1 MNSTDV
7 EATLAMAEQSRERA
21 ELELERIAERRSEL
35 QRAENAA
42 KKALVDAKIIIRK
55 LAKRGPSAGG

>member
-1 MNSTDV
+1 MPSSDA
-7 EATLAMAEQSRERA
+7 EILAAAEQSRERA

-42 KKALVDAKIIIRK
+42 KKALVDSKIIIRRLTK
-55 LAKRGPSAGG
+55 SKAV